1 MKKKTINAV
10 VCKKFDE
17 FTASIS
23 DETVRELVKK
33 NSIITGGSI
42 TSMLLKE
49 DVNDFDIYFANK
61 ETVLAATK
69 YYVGLFNKSS
79 GSSDAVVLDGS
90 NEEQMNSYLS
100 GGGTGLNMTS
110 DRVKIIISSRGVAGE
125 QPDETDEAINFQNHV
140 QPIADADDVLFEEEI
155 TSLPEK
161 PKYRPVFLSANAITL
176 SDKIQIVIRF
186 YGEPAAIH
194 ENYDYVHCT
203 NYWYSK
209 DRGLVLNQPAL
220 ESILSKELVYIGSKY
235 PLCSIIRTRKFLK
248 RGWTINAGQYLKMC
262 FQVSK
267 IDLTDIAVL
276 EDQLIGVD
284 VAYFAQLIEA
294 VKTHV
299 DKKKKEGQDFKLEY
313 GYLATIIDKMF

>member
-10 VCKKFDE
+10 ICKKFDE
-17 FTASIS
+17 FVGSIA
-23 DETVRELVKK
+23 DDKVRELVKK

-69 YYVGLFNKSS
+69 YYVDLFNKSS
-79 GSSDAVVLDGS
+79 GSYAAVLDGG
-90 NEEQMNSYLS
+90 NEEQMGSYLS

-110 DRVKIIISSRGVAGE
+110 DRIKIIISSRGVAGE
-125 QPDETDEAINFQNHV
+125 QPDETDEETNFQNHV
-140 QPIADADDVLFEEEI
+140 QPIADADEIAFEEEI
-155 TSLPEK
+155 TAAPDK

-209 DRGLVLNQPAL
+209 DRQVVLNQSAL
-220 ESILSKELVYIGSKY
+220 EAILSKELVYIGSKY

-267 IDLTDIAVL
+267 LDLTNIAVL

-294 VKTHV
+294 VKTHI
-299 DKKKKEGQDFKLEY
+299 DKKNKEGHDFKLEY